1 MDSKQKY
8 KVLGLMSGT
17 SLDGVDVA
25 CCNFQYKNDQWQFKI
40 EKAITVPY
48 TTSWMKKL
56 SQAHQLSSA
65 QLLQLHTDYG
75 KYLGDLCKRFF
86 SLYGIKKVDFIA
98 SHGHTIFHQPEK
110 GFTFQL
116 GSGNALHTASGKPVV
131 CDFRSLD
138 VALGGQG
145 APLVPVG
152 DHYLFSD
159 YDACLNL
166 GGIANLSQLVKA
178 KRLAFDICFANMGL
192 NYLAAKK
199 GKTYDQGG
207 AMAANGTLNT
217 IMLKNLSKVYARIES
232 KRPSLGREFFEQHI
246 MPVLDDDKI
255 DLNDRLNTFTES
267 VAIRIASSLN
277 YGKRRMTVLCTGGG
291 AFNSY
296 LIYRL
301 MEQCGDKA
309 DLIIP
314 EPDVVKFKEA
324 LVFAFLGVKRVR
336 NEINCLKS
344 VTQATRDCSSGMLVG
359 F

>member
-25 CCNFQYKNDQWQFKI
+25 VCVFQHKNGHWQFKI

-48 TTSWMKKL
+48 SSFWMKKL
-56 SQAHQLSSA
+56 SQAHHLPA
-65 QLLQLHTDYG
+65 DQLLQLHADYG
-75 KYLGDLCKRFF
+75 AFLGDLCKKFIN
-86 SLYGIKKVDFIA
+86 LYGIKHVNFIA

-116 GSGNALHTASGKPVV
+116 GDGHALHTTSGKPVV
-131 CDFRSLD
+131 SDFRSLD

-145 APLVPVG
+145 APLVPLG
-152 DHYLFSD
+152 DHLLFTE
-159 YDACLNL
+159 YDVCLNL
-166 GGIANLSQLVKA
+166 GGIANLSQRLKG
-178 KRLAFDICFANMGL
+178 KRVAFDICFANMGL
-192 NYLAAKK
+192 NYLASKA
-199 GKTYDQGG
+199 GKSFDSGG
-207 AMAANGTLNT
+207 ALASDGSLNKV
-217 IMLKNLSKVYARIES
+217 MLKKISAVYSKIE
-232 KRPSLGREFFEQHI
+232 KRRPSLSREFFEKKI
-246 MPVLDDDKI
+246 VPILDSDSI
-255 DLNDRLNTFTES
+255 PLNDRLNTFTES
-267 VAIRIASSLN
+267 IAIHIAASLIHTK
-277 YGKRRMTVLCTGGG
+277 KRASVLCTGGG

-301 MEQCGDKA
+301 MEQCGDQV

-314 EPDVVKFKEA
+314 DHDVVKFKEA

-344 VTQATRDCSSGMLVG
+344 VTHASRDSSSGVLVG